1 MDMVLQSKVRKMHFE
16 SSGLVDLRAV
26 FTSVIS

>member
-1 MDMVLQSKVRKMHFE
+1 MDMVLQSKVRKRHFE
-16 SSGLVDLRAV
+16 SSGRADLRAV